1 MLTRSTTS
9 LRLMLIDRL
18 LPAMLGLLLVGALA
32 ANWVAL
38 RAATKAYDRGLLDTA
53 FAIAEQLRVVDGK
66 LQLPLSQQARA
77 VLLTDKFDQVFYAV
91 HGSQGELLDGNPEL
105 PMPPLEDWQQMGSE
119 GRWYYDGTLA
129 GEPVRLAG
137 YQRHFGDQTVTILAA
152 ETLVKRKELVRDILL
167 GMLLPEVLLV
177 LVAASVIWFG
187 VRSGLRPL
195 DTLRAELADRS
206 QADLR
211 PVTVSVPEEI
221 QPVVT
226 EVNGLLMRLDTALT
240 SQRHFVSDAAHQL
253 RTPLATALLYS
264 ANLARPELPDAARAR
279 FASKATEQLKRLER
293 LIQDV
298 LLFARGESIG
308 RDVIPAAAL
317 IAEAA
322 QTLEPLCRDK
332 GVDFSVCAEV
342 GEVQIV
348 GSRKAL
354 GGALL
359 NLLENAL
366 QASEGRHDGSAKVC
380 LNVVADE
387 RSVLIHVQDSGKGIA
402 PEVQARIFEPFFT
415 TRGQGTGLGLAIAL
429 GVARAHGGTIEVSS
443 VAGQGSD
450 FVLRLPA
457 ATMTEEQSTQ

>member
-1 MLTRSTTS
+1 MSDAAQ
-9 LRLMLIDRL
+9 I
-18 LPAMLGLLLVGALA
+18 PA
-32 ANWVAL
+32 
-38 RAATKAYDRGLLDTA
+38 
-53 FAIAEQLRVVDGK
+53 
-66 LQLPLSQQARA
+66 
-77 VLLTDKFDQVFYAV
+77 
-91 HGSQGELLDGNPEL
+91 PEL
-105 PMPPLEDWQQMGSE
+105 KAQELQRAFDVFNQVSLELTQAYE
-119 GRWYYDGTLA
+119 GLQAKVESLT
-129 GEPVRLAG
+129 
-137 YQRHFGDQTVTILAA
+137 
-152 ETLVKRKELVRDILL
+152 
-167 GMLLPEVLLV
+167 
-177 LVAASVIWFG
+177 
-187 VRSGLRPL
+187 
-195 DTLRAELADRS
+195 AELAVANGELRRQYQEKEALSERLSLLLNALPAGVVVLDSTARISEANPVARSMLGDSISGENWSALAESKLAATDAPDEWQLADRRVS
-206 QADLR
+206 IAESALDSAGGRILLIHDI
-211 PVTVSVPEEI
+211 TVAHELKANVERH
-221 QPVVT
+221 Q
-226 EVNGLLMRLDTALT
+226 RLAAMGEMAASL
-240 SQRHFVSDAAHQL
+240 AHQL

-366 QASEGRHDGSAKVC
+366 QASEVRHDGSAKVC
-380 LNVVADE
+380 LKAVVYG
-387 RSVLIHVQDSGKGIA
+387 RNVLIHVQDAGKGIA

-443 VAGQGSD
+443 TPEQGSD

-457 ATMTEEQSTQ
+457 VTMADESTRQ